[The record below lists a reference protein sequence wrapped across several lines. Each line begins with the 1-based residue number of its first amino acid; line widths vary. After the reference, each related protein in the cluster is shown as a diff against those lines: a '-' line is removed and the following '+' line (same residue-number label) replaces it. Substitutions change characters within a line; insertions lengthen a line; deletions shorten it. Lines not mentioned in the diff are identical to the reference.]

1 MEQDDTLLS
10 RVKNALASNKNVLGL
25 VASYL
30 LMLLCLVL
38 FFSVNHW
45 IAKLFL
51 ALIAIGAALFS
62 RFLLEALRIKR
73 NYEKEKHR
81 PAAPLPEL
89 EDQSADR
96 TEKEDMMVKEDLTE
110 QEDAPED
117 ADTNS
122 APNIEPNMPLVF
134 ISEKGNKYH
143 QDKACAGLRFAD
155 EIQKVSE
162 EEAIALGRQACL
174 RCQQKQADA

>member
-45 IAKLFL
+45 IAKLLL

-62 RFLLEALRIKR
+62 RFLLEALRIKKK
-73 NYEKEKHR
+73 YEKEKQLPPM
-81 PAAPLPEL
+81 PAPEQ
-89 EDQSADR
+89 EDQSA
-96 TEKEDMMVKEDLTE
+96 EPEQKEDMQE
-110 QEDAPED
+110 QEEAEED

-122 APNIEPNMPLVF
+122 AQNLEPNRPLVF

-143 QDKACAGLRFAD
+143 QDKSCAGLRFAD
-155 EIQKVSE
+155 EVQEVSE

-174 RCQQKQADA
+174 RCLQKQTDA

>member
-45 IAKLFL
+45 IAKLLL

-62 RFLLEALRIKR
+62 RFLLEALRITRK
-73 NYEKEKHR
+73 YEKEKQLPPM
-81 PAAPLPEL
+81 PAPEQ
-89 EDQSADR
+89 EDQSA
-96 TEKEDMMVKEDLTE
+96 EPEQKAEMPE
-110 QEDAPED
+110 QEDAEED
-117 ADTNS
+117 SDTNS
-122 APNIEPNMPLVF
+122 SPNLEPNRPIVF

-155 EIQKVSE
+155 EVQEVFE

-174 RCQQKQADA
+174 RCLQKQTDA

>member
-62 RFLLEALRIKR
+62 RFLLEALRIKKK
-73 NYEKEKHR
+73 YEKEKHLH
-81 PAAPLPEL
+81 AAPLPEL
-89 EDQSADR
+89 EDQSA
-96 TEKEDMMVKEDLTE
+96 EPELKEDMQE
-110 QEDAPED
+110 QEEAEED

-122 APNIEPNMPLVF
+122 APNIEPNRPLVF

>member
-51 ALIAIGAALFS
+51 ALIAIGAAQFS
-62 RFLLEALRIKR
+62 RFPLEALRIKKQ
-73 NYEKEKHR
+73 YEKEKHL

-89 EDQSADR
+89 EDQSA
-96 TEKEDMMVKEDLTE
+96 EPELKEDMQE
-110 QEDAPED
+110 QEEAEED

-122 APNIEPNMPLVF
+122 APNIEPNRPLVF

-143 QDKACAGLRFAD
+143 QDKSCAGLRFAD

>member
-45 IAKLFL
+45 IAKLLL

-62 RFLLEALRIKR
+62 RFLLEALRITRK
-73 NYEKEKHR
+73 YEKEKQLPPM
-81 PAAPLPEL
+81 PAPEQ
-89 EDQSADR
+89 EDQSA
-96 TEKEDMMVKEDLTE
+96 EQELKEDMPE
-110 QEDAPED
+110 QEDAGED
-117 ADTNS
+117 SDTNS
-122 APNIEPNMPLVF
+122 SPNLAPNRPIVF

-155 EIQKVSE
+155 EVQEISE

-174 RCQQKQADA
+174 RCLQKQTDA

>member
-38 FFSVNHW
+38 FFSVKHW
-45 IAKLFL
+45 IAKLLL

-62 RFLLEALRIKR
+62 RFLLEALRITRK
-73 NYEKEKHR
+73 YEKEKHL

-89 EDQSADR
+89 EDQSA
-96 TEKEDMMVKEDLTE
+96 EPELKEDMQE
-110 QEDAPED
+110 QEEAEED

-122 APNIEPNMPLVF
+122 APNLEPNRPLVF

-143 QDKACAGLRFAD
+143 QDKSCAGLRFAD
-155 EIQKVSE
+155 EVQEVSE

-174 RCQQKQADA
+174 RCQQKQEDA

>member
-10 RVKNALASNKNVLGL
+10 RVKNALASNRNVLGL

-45 IAKLFL
+45 IAKLLL

-62 RFLLEALRIKR
+62 RFLLEALRIKKK
-73 NYEKEKHR
+73 YEKEKQLPPM
-81 PAAPLPEL
+81 PAPEQ
-89 EDQSADR
+89 EDPSA
-96 TEKEDMMVKEDLTE
+96 EPEQKEDMQE
-110 QEDAPED
+110 QEEAEED

-122 APNIEPNMPLVF
+122 AQNLEPNRPLVF

-155 EIQKVSE
+155 EVQEVSE

-174 RCQQKQADA
+174 RCLQKQTDA

>member
-62 RFLLEALRIKR
+62 RFLLEALRITRK
-73 NYEKEKHR
+73 YKKEKQLPPM
-81 PAAPLPEL
+81 PAPEQEDPSAEPEL
-89 EDQSADR
+89 N
-96 TEKEDMMVKEDLTE
+96 EDMPE

-117 ADTNS
+117 ADTDS
-122 APNIEPNMPLVF
+122 APNIEPNRPLVF

-155 EIQKVSE
+155 EVQEVSE

-174 RCQQKQADA
+174 RCLQKQTDA

>member
-38 FFSVNHW
+38 FFSVNLW
-45 IAKLFL
+45 IAKLLL

-62 RFLLEALRIKR
+62 RFLLEALRITRK
-73 NYEKEKHR
+73 YEKEKQLPPM
-81 PAAPLPEL
+81 PAPEQ
-89 EDQSADR
+89 EDPSA
-96 TEKEDMMVKEDLTE
+96 EPEQKEEMPK

-117 ADTNS
+117 TDTDN
-122 APNIEPNMPLVF
+122 APNLAPNRPIVF
-134 ISEKGNKYH
+134 VSEKGNKYH

-155 EIQKVSE
+155 EVQEISE

-174 RCQQKQADA
+174 RCQQKQEDA

>member
-45 IAKLFL
+45 IAKLLL

-62 RFLLEALRIKR
+62 RFLLEALRVSR
-73 NYEKEKHR
+73 NYEKEKQ
-81 PAAPLPEL
+81 LPPMPVPEQ
-89 EDQSADR
+89 EDQSA
-96 TEKEDMMVKEDLTE
+96 EPELKEDMQE
-110 QEDAPED
+110 QEEAEED

-122 APNIEPNMPLVF
+122 APNIEPNRPLVF

-155 EIQKVSE
+155 EVQEISE

-174 RCQQKQADA
+174 RCLQKQTDA

>member
-45 IAKLFL
+45 IAKLLL

-62 RFLLEALRIKR
+62 RFLLEALRITRK
-73 NYEKEKHR
+73 YEKEKQLPPM
-81 PAAPLPEL
+81 PAPEQ
-89 EDQSADR
+89 EDQSA
-96 TEKEDMMVKEDLTE
+96 EPEQKAEMPE
-110 QEDAPED
+110 QEDAEED
-117 ADTNS
+117 SDTNS
-122 APNIEPNMPLVF
+122 SPNLEPNRPIVF

-143 QDKACAGLRFAD
+143 QGKACAGLRFAD
-155 EIQKVSE
+155 EVQEVFE

-174 RCQQKQADA
+174 RCRQKQAGA

>member
-62 RFLLEALRIKR
+62 RFLLEALRIKKK
-73 NYEKEKHR
+73 YEKEKHL

-89 EDQSADR
+89 EDQSA
-96 TEKEDMMVKEDLTE
+96 EPELKEDMQE
-110 QEDAPED
+110 QEEAEED

-122 APNIEPNMPLVF
+122 AQNLEPNRPIVF

-143 QDKACAGLRFAD
+143 QDKSCAGLRFAD
-155 EIQKVSE
+155 EVQEVSE